1 MPTTKLRD
9 WREISAAFIERGM
22 DERAVADAFGVPY
35 SVVRMKCV
43 KDDWPGKRAA
53 YLDQTR
59 TAAMNRVADKLLGRI
74 EQTLDESGS
83 LDVKDLKAVTGA
95 LKELREWQSEGQKDM
110 PTAAGPLTVRFRG
123 ETEELS
129 RGARS

>member
-1 MPTTKLRD
+1 MPTNKLRD
-9 WREISAAFIERGM
+9 WREISAAYIERGM
-22 DERAVADAFGVPY
+22 DERAVADAFGVAY
-35 SVVRMKCV
+35 CAVRSRSVRE
-43 KDDWPGKRAA
+43 DWPGKRTAF
-53 YLDQTR
+53 LDQTR

-95 LKELREWQSEGQKDM
+95 LKELREWQSEGQKDT
-110 PTAAGPLTVRFRG
+110 PTAAGPLTVRFMG

-129 RGARS
+129 R